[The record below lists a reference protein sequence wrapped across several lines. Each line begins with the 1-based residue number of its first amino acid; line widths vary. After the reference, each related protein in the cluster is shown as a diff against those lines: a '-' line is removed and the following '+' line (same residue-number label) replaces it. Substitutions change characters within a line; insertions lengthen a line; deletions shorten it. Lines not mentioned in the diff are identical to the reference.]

1 MKVLSCPV
9 KIGRSPSGQ
18 SLSVAQPKKNHI
30 QITVLFIYF
39 LKKMK
44 IKCHLSG
51 TESSYGNGFSGSL
64 DCDTTENYLE
74 TQLTDYELSTIIIQ
88 SFVLVIMC
96 LILLVLLCFMRNK
109 Q

>member
-18 SLSVAQPKKNHI
+18 LLSVAQPKKNHI
-30 QITVLFIYF
+30 QRAFSIIYF
-39 LKKMK
+39 LKTMK
-44 IKCHLSG
+44 IKCHFSG
-51 TESSYGNGFSGSL
+51 TESSYGNGFGGSL

-88 SFVLVIMC
+88 SFILAIMC
-96 LILLVLLCFMRNK
+96 LILLVLFCFMRNK